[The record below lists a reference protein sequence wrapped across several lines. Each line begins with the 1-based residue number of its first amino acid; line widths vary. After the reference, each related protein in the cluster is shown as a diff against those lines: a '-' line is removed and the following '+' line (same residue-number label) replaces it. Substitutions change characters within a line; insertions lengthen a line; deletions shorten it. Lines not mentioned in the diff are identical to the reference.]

1 MSEMQII
8 DAPKDQRLETRI
20 TVDQKALIARAAAL
34 SGRTVTD
41 FANTTLVEAA
51 KQIIREHEIISLN
64 AKDSEAFVAALLE
77 APAPGPRLR
86 KAAKRYKEKATN

>member
-64 AKDSEAFVAALLE
+64 TKDSAAFVAALLE

-86 KAAKRYKEKATN
+86 KAAKRYKEKATS